1 MVYFNKKWV
10 DYMSENKKINGKN
23 AIVIFNDDL
32 ITVNYKNAFGEL
44 SHQES
49 KIKKFTYDDVVDIEF
64 KKPGITMNGY
74 LLFVLKNDDIHK
86 IVLNKLD
93 EYSLELTDDLVK
105 VIEEKLGKN
114 KESDEPSL
122 DEPLMVFGNIKKKDN
137 DEVVSP
143 IYVTKPKSKEELVK
157 EEIRKEL
164 NERIKENR
172 ERQRRLVEEG
182 KLKEE
187 QITIGV
193 GTIKDG
199 SRIDVNVNT
208 VKPADKKYIEEEK
221 PVTVTPLSQSEAN
234 MLEKNKHDVI
244 IDELKRKLAEIESEL
259 VTLKYKYMIIN
270 NYIDETNTL
279 NDIEDLIRKIDELM
293 GQLELIKREILNKID
308 GKDYIPNMK
317 LDVTGD
323 NKVDV
328 DDFKTIY
335 LKTMDDITEFEK
347 ALDASKD
354 HAEVK
359 KEEINISDKEYEENL
374 KKVMIQEGLKD
385 KYDGIIKDTKAYID
399 SYDFKVGTT
408 FNEIERTRTMNIR
421 RIRND
426 TRMLLGLSAASMLIP
441 NRGPIKGAILTAT
454 GLSVLK
460 DIFIPERR
468 QIRDRYFEQVSFE
481 TEINNS
487 RYDINNAYKGI
498 EDSKKNIKDIKKE
511 LEERAKN
518 YPEYDELITEFD
530 KIEYEL
536 DRQEKEID
544 EINKTLDKEEEKN
557 NIKILKLER
566 ENSQY

>member
-105 VIEEKLGKN
+105 VIEEKLGKSN
-114 KESDEPSL
+114 ESNESSI
-122 DEPLMVFGNIKKKDN
+122 DEPLMVFGNIKKKEN
-137 DEVVSP
+137 DEVISP
-143 IYVTKPKSKEELVK
+143 IYVTKPKSKEELAK

-199 SRIDVNVNT
+199 SRIDVNINT

-259 VTLKYKYMIIN
+259 ITLKYKYMIIN

-293 GQLELIKREILNKID
+293 NQLELIKREILNKID

-354 HAEVK
+354 NAEVK
-359 KEEINISDKEYEENL
+359 KEEINLSDKEYEENL

-454 GLSVLK
+454 GLSVLR

-498 EDSKKNIKDIKKE
+498 EDSKKDIKDIKKE